1 MVAESKRVH
10 LQRLWDCKLLKLEPG
25 LIRLTQIAAC
35 AWHTAGVREPFAM
48 ATPDY
53 LEQVV
58 ISGRTRP
65 SAVRTAALRF
75 RLFRPSVTSLI
86 WATLDLLTVVL
97 AAILALRFR
106 IAVPGDVRTVS
117 TLPYL
122 VHTVSHILILYI
134 AWYGAL
140 VIILAR
146 SYGLYGSILSRNGL
160 NEQRMIMQASLTAG
174 LLLCGTLY
182 LLRQSELVSREVVI
196 LLVIFTTVLLCVR
209 RAVWRRVVY
218 SRYREG
224 LETRNIL
231 IVGAG
236 RVAHALRN
244 HLESLRHLGFRFKG
258 FVALTEHE
266 AESGD
271 ADIIGDVRN
280 CLSLA
285 RALFVDE
292 IFFSVPAE
300 KRLVISLVEEA
311 RALGIDVRVVPDLY
325 DGLAW
330 NATVEYIGQFPT
342 IPLHRR
348 DLPIGAYLLKRAID
362 ATGAALALAL
372 LAPFMLLIAAAIKF
386 DSEGPVFYRAQ
397 RIGRK
402 GRTFTCFKFR
412 TMCANADKL
421 KKDLEHKNERDGI
434 LFKIANDPRI
444 TRVGRIL
451 RKYSLDELPQFYNV
465 LRGDMSLVGPRPPI
479 AAEVEQYDLT
489 HLRRLDVLPGMTG
502 LWQVEARQDPSFDSY
517 ISLDTAYV
525 ENWSLWLDM
534 KILAR
539 TVGVVFSGTGS

>member
-1 MVAESKRVH
+1 
-10 LQRLWDCKLLKLEPG
+10 
-25 LIRLTQIAAC
+25 
-35 AWHTAGVREPFAM
+35 M

-58 ISGRTRP
+58 ISGRRRPITGETQSARSGLLYRP
-65 SAVRTAALRF
+65 SVASLIWAALDLLTVLVAALAALRF
-75 RLFRPSVTSLI
+75 RVDVPSEVH
-86 WATLDLLTVVL
+86 AT
-97 AAILALRFR
+97 AA
-106 IAVPGDVRTVS
+106 
-117 TLPYL
+117 LPFL
-122 VHTVSHILILYI
+122 VHSAPWITWTYI
-134 AWYGAL
+134 AWFGLLL
-140 VIILAR
+140 VILAR
-146 SYGLYGSILSRNGL
+146 SYGLYGPILSRNGL
-160 NEQRMIMQASLTAG
+160 NEQRLTVQATLTAG

-182 LLRQSELVSREVVI
+182 LRRAEGVSREVVI
-196 LLVIFTTVLLCVR
+196 LLVVFSTMLLCAR
-209 RAVWRRVVY
+209 RAVWRKIVY

-224 LETRNIL
+224 LETRNVL

-285 RALFVDE
+285 RSLFVDE

-300 KRLVISLVEEA
+300 KRLVIALVEEA
-311 RALGIDVRVVPDLY
+311 RGLGIDVRVVPDLY

-330 NATVEYIGQFPT
+330 NAPVEYIGQFPT

-348 DLPIGAYLLKRAID
+348 DLPIGAFLVKRVID
-362 ATGAALALAL
+362 TVGAALALL
-372 LAPFMLLIAAAIKF
+372 LGAPFMLLLFAAVKL
-386 DSEGPVFYRAQ
+386 DSDGPIFYRAQ

-402 GRTFTCFKFR
+402 GRTFTCYKFR
-412 TMCANADKL
+412 TMCVNAEKM
-421 KKDLEHKNERDGI
+421 KKDLEHQNERDGI

-444 TRVGRIL
+444 TRVGRFL

-479 AAEVEQYDLT
+479 ASEVEQYDIS

>member
-1 MVAESKRVH
+1 
-10 LQRLWDCKLLKLEPG
+10 
-25 LIRLTQIAAC
+25 
-35 AWHTAGVREPFAM
+35 M

-58 ISGRTRP
+58 ISGRSRIAAGGP
-65 SAVRTAALRF
+65 PKVRLGVF
-75 RLFRPSVTSLI
+75 HRPSVASTV
-86 WATLDLLTVVL
+86 WATLDLVTV
-97 AAILALRFR
+97 AIATTIALRFR
-106 IAVPGDVRTVS
+106 EAVPSGVEASAV
-117 TLPYL
+117 PAYL
-122 VHTVSHILILYI
+122 FHAQEMLLIYI
-134 AWYGAL
+134 SWFGLLL
-140 VIILAR
+140 VLLSR
-146 SYGLYGSILSRNGL
+146 SYGLYGPIMNRSGL
-160 NEQRMIMQASLTAG
+160 HEQRMTVQAALTAG

-182 LLRQSELVSREVVI
+182 LRRAEGVSREVVV
-196 LLVIFTTVLLCVR
+196 LTVVFSTMLLCLR
-209 RAVWRRVVY
+209 RSIWRKVAYNRF
-218 SRYREG
+218 REG
-224 LETRNIL
+224 LETRNVL

-258 FVALTEHE
+258 FVALTERE

-285 RALFVDE
+285 RSLFVDE

-300 KRLVISLVEEA
+300 KKLVIALVEEA
-311 RALGIDVRVVPDLY
+311 RAIGIDVRVVPDLY

-330 NATVEYIGQFPT
+330 NAPVEYIGQFPT

-348 DLPIGAYLLKRAID
+348 DLPIGAFLLKRVLDI
-362 ATGAALALAL
+362 TVAALGIL
-372 LAPFMLLIAAAIKF
+372 LGWPFLLLIGAAIKL
-386 DSEGPVFYRAQ
+386 DSDGPVFYRAH

-402 GRTFTCFKFR
+402 GRTFECYKFR
-412 TMCANADKL
+412 TMCVNADKQKEEL
-421 KKDLEHKNERDGI
+421 KHKNERDGI
-434 LFKIANDPRI
+434 LFKIANDPRV
-444 TRVGRIL
+444 TRVGHFL

-465 LRGDMSLVGPRPPI
+465 LRGDMSLVGPRPPM
-479 AAEVEQYDLT
+479 ASEVEQYDLA

-539 TVGVVFSGTGS
+539 TVGVVLSGTGS

>member
-1 MVAESKRVH
+1 
-10 LQRLWDCKLLKLEPG
+10 
-25 LIRLTQIAAC
+25 
-35 AWHTAGVREPFAM
+35 M

-53 LEQVV
+53 LDQVI
-58 ISGRTRP
+58 ISARTRQAARP
-65 SAVRTAALRF
+65 GQRSRTGIF
-75 RLFRPSVTSLI
+75 YRPSVSSLV
-86 WATLDLLTVVL
+86 WATLDVVTVAIAAVL
-97 AAILALRFR
+97 ALSFRTSVPDYVRVSSVMPFFLHAAHKDVLAYM
-106 IAVPGDVRTVS
+106 A
-117 TLPYL
+117 
-122 VHTVSHILILYI
+122 LYGVMVV
-134 AWYGAL
+134 A
-140 VIILAR
+140 LAR
-146 SYGLYGSILSRNGL
+146 SYGLYGSILNRSGL
-160 NEQRMIMQASLTAG
+160 NEQRMTIQSALVAG

-182 LLRQSELVSREVVI
+182 LARAESVSRLVV
-196 LLVIFTTVLLCVR
+196 LLLITFSTVLLCTR
-209 RAVWRRVVY
+209 RAIWRRMVY
-218 SRYREG
+218 KRYREG
-224 LETRNIL
+224 LETRNVL

-258 FVALTEHE
+258 FVALSERE

-285 RALFVDE
+285 RSLFVDE

-300 KRLVISLVEEA
+300 KKLVIALVEEA
-311 RALGIDVRVVPDLY
+311 RAVGIDVRVVPDLY

-330 NATVEYIGQFPT
+330 NAPVEYIGQFPT

-348 DLPIGAYLLKRAID
+348 DLPIGAFLLKRAID
-362 ATGAALALAL
+362 ITGATLAL
-372 LAPFMLLIAAAIKF
+372 LIGSPIMLMLMIAIRL
-386 DSEGPVFYRAQ
+386 DSNGPVFYRAQ

-402 GRTFTCFKFR
+402 GRTFTCYKFR
-412 TMCANADKL
+412 SMCVDAEKL
-421 KKDLEHKNERDGI
+421 KDSLKHKNERDSV
-434 LFKIANDPRI
+434 LFKITNDPRV
-444 TRVGRIL
+444 TRVGRLL
-451 RKYSLDELPQFYNV
+451 RKYSLDELPQLYNV

-479 AAEVEQYDLT
+479 AAEVEQYDIS